1 MISNISPSL
10 SQEEILKSQILLTA
24 QELYQRYGIKKVT
37 MDDVAKAVGKTRSA
51 LYYYFKNRDELFEAV
66 MISLV
71 DEVIN
76 ELQEIIYQEED
87 LEKRIQAFCFA
98 KIKGSEKTRS
108 FITAIEARMDSEE
121 RSKYSDIM
129 WNIHQRMMHSETTLL
144 KKVIR
149 DSVITGK
156 ISETDPNTVDTLLF
170 VLLSSIRGI
179 RRESVIETYSNQWEK
194 GAVMLTEMVLEKI
207 KS

>member
-1 MISNISPSL
+1 MSQPL
-10 SQEEILKSQILLTA
+10 SQEEILKSQILQTA
-24 QELYQRYGIKKVT
+24 QDLYQRYGIKKVT

-71 DEVIN
+71 DEVKD
-76 ELQEIIYQEED
+76 E
-87 LEKRIQAFCFA
+87 LEKMIYKEETLESRIQAFCFA
-98 KIKGSEKTRS
+98 KVKGFKKTRN

-121 RSKYSDIM
+121 RSKYSDII
-129 WNIHQRMMHSETTLL
+129 WEIHQRMMRSETTLL

-149 DSVITGK
+149 DAVTAGEINEPDSKALDV
-156 ISETDPNTVDTLLF
+156 LLF

-179 RRESVIETYSNQWEK
+179 RRESVSENYKDQWED
-194 GAVMLTEMVLEKI
+194 GAEMFAQMIVEKI
-207 KS
+207 KA